1 MAERHRSNDGKRE
14 TENYKP
20 DEKTPDQQGRADG
33 GLERKVGTRD
43 ELKRAEQDRPGATRV
58 HKSDDLEDDDT
69 KETGKGGTSK

>member
-14 TENYKP
+14 TEEYRS
-20 DEKTPDQQGRADG
+20 DEETPDQQGRADG

-58 HKSDDLEDDDT
+58 RKSDHLKNE
-69 KETGKGGTSK
+69 GKGGKTV